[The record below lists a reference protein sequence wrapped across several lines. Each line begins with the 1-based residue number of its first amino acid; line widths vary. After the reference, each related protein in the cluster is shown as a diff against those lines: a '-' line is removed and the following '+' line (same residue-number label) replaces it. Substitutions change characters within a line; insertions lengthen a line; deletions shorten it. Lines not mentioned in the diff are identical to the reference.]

1 MYYTSGVCVVC
12 GQSAGMHTW
21 YCARGRAL
29 RGREARCARAERQSR
44 RVLCAAQEY
53 VDIIYELRLR
63 RVWTEC
69 RAAYVVLRPRGALR
83 GPPDS
88 DCASAQGY
96 SITRT
101 HSVSNKVTRLQ
112 SDTLRTGAE
121 MRPGARGA
129 AGVARGAGGNAREG

>member
-1 MYYTSGVCVVC
+1 MSTGGRCKSLRRVASVFLWPAR
-12 GQSAGMHTW
+12 AGAAELRMRAEGTLTMW
-21 YCARGRAL
+21 RVRAEEARE
-29 RGREARCARAERQSR
+29 REARCARAERQSR

-101 HSVSNKVTRLQ
+101 YSVSNKVTL
-112 SDTLRTGAE
+112 TK
-121 MRPGARGA
+121 
-129 AGVARGAGGNAREG
+129 

>member
-1 MYYTSGVCVVC
+1 MRAEGTLTMWRVR
-12 GQSAGMHTW
+12 AEE
-21 YCARGRAL
+21 ARE
-29 RGREARCARAERQSR
+29 REARCARAERQSR

-53 VDIIYELRLR
+53 VDIIYEQRQR

-101 HSVSNKVTRLQ
+101 YSVSNNVTRSQ
-112 SDTLRTGAE
+112 SDTIRTGAE
-121 MRPGARGA
+121 VRPGARGA